1 MEQTSWTQIKNSI
14 PSKLMESK
22 MELEVDQT
30 LLKFQSQMAEYSK
43 SVMKGLIRLAV
54 SQKGALSWG
63 VESLHFDV

>member
-1 MEQTSWTQIKNSI
+1 
-14 PSKLMESK
+14 MESK

-54 SQKGALSWG
+54 SQKGALSWD

>member
-1 MEQTSWTQIKNSI
+1 MEQTSWTQIKNSN

-22 MELEVDQT
+22 MEMEVDQT

-54 SQKGALSWG
+54 SQKEALSWA